1 MLIKILEFR
10 NTPKSL
16 DMQNER
22 SDWVELFQTLAPLL
36 KIHVASGNSINLN
49 LPSLACK
56 MEIRGPFQAVA
67 KIKRNNMFKNI
78 RDMENFHK
86 APLPVAID

>member
-16 DMQNER
+16 NMQHER
-22 SDWVELFQTLAPLL
+22 SDWVELFQTLAALL
-36 KIHVASGNSINLN
+36 KMHVASGTSINLN

-56 MEIRGPFQAVA
+56 MEIRG
-67 KIKRNNMFKNI
+67 
-78 RDMENFHK
+78 
-86 APLPVAID
+86 AISGSCED